1 MAVAVEPAGVGR
13 RGNGICENGVIVERV
28 TGGDH
33 AANGRPAGAAV
44 VVIVVGAVVGGSG
57 VKVQVGA
64 QLVAGADGFIG
75 RAGIAVVVG
84 QAAAHARL
92 RASEGGGV
100 VGVVGRRVGD
110 AVAVQIPADGV
121 ELGQVADFNQ
131 PVCVGIVVL
140 RRQCHGD
147 GVGAVL
153 RAGLR
158 GAVLRPDG
166 DGDGVAAGVQ
176 LHLVAG
182 LGSAGVGGGDD
193 HIGHADAGCAGH
205 GKVADG
211 GVGQRSGVP
220 RRSVGESGGEGN
232 AGDGKGGQAGHAGE
246 GRLEAELGG
255 GVLPVRL

>member
-1 MAVAVEPAGVGR
+1 M
-13 RGNGICENGVIVERV
+13 NGVIVGRV
-28 TGGDH
+28 SGGDH

-44 VVIVVGAVVGGSG
+44 VVIVVGAVAGSAG

-64 QLVAGADGFIG
+64 QLVAHADGFHVRG
-75 RAGIAVVVG
+75 VVVVVVG

-100 VGVVGRRVGD
+100 VVVVGRRVGD

-205 GKVADG
+205 GEVANG
-211 GVGQRSGVP
+211 GVGQRAGVP
-220 RRSVGESGGEGN
+220 RRSVGENGVEGN

-246 GRLEAELGG
+246 GRLVAELGG